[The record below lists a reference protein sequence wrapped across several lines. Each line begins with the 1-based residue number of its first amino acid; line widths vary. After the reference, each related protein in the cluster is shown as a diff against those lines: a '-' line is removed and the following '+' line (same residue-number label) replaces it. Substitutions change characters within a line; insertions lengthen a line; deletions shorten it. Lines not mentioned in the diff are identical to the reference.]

1 MEKAI
6 GVVEFRSIAVGIAAI
21 DIIVKASA
29 VNIVDAKSICPG
41 RYYILFSGGVSEV
54 KNSYDSILRESGN
67 FLVDAITIANIY
79 PQVISAITQTTIIN
93 DFKAIG
99 VIETLTSPSIFYAA
113 DMAVKASDADLV
125 EVRIARAIGGKN
137 TCIINGDISSVK
149 ESVMAG
155 IKYAQERDFLVD
167 YQIIASPHP
176 SLYRAII

>member
-6 GVVEFRSIAVGIAAI
+6 GIVEFRSIAIGIAAV
-21 DIIVKASA
+21 DIIVKASE
-29 VNIVDAKSICPG
+29 VSIVDAKSICPG
-41 RYYILFSGGVSEV
+41 KYYILFSGGVSEV
-54 KNSYDSILRESGN
+54 KNSYDKILFESEN
-67 FLVDAITIANIY
+67 FIIDAITIANIY
-79 PQVISAITQTTIIN
+79 PQVISALTQTTVIE

-99 VIETLTSPSIFYAA
+99 IIETLTSPSIFYAA
-113 DMAVKASDADLV
+113 DRAVKASDADLV

-155 IKYAQERDFLVD
+155 IKYAQEKDFLVD

-176 SLYRAII
+176 SFYRAII